1 VTTVAA
7 GEQAAPAPRTTW
19 LDRLVA
25 AVPLLSVFFWLCIL
39 YAWEAHNHAS
49 PWLFS
54 DELELAQ
61 LSRAIAET
69 GHAARRGQAHSF
81 DTLYAFLIAPA
92 WRIHSTS
99 EAYAVVKYIGVF
111 TMTSAVFPAYFL
123 ARTLVSRN
131 AALFVAAAAGM
142 IPALAYAPIL
152 IPEPLAYPYAV
163 LCFFLIARAL
173 ARRSRGWIA
182 AAVAASVVAPL
193 VRGQLAIVPVVFL
206 LAAGIMLWTSERGRR
221 WRASWSLW
229 DWVGAFV
236 LAASLLVLLSASLG
250 THSHTW
256 LVSTS
261 FYPERMIEYGL
272 WAAGSLVIGVGLL
285 PAVAGLA
292 ALAGARGE
300 PRSAE
305 LRAFTALVLAAIVCF
320 GLYTANKAAYLST
333 VFATLVEERNLVYLS
348 PLLFVG
354 TALWIDRPR
363 LRPLPLLA
371 ATGLVAFLILHV
383 KPYQLRVSFY
393 ADAPG
398 LAIAQMANRDLSFDA
413 DAVMW
418 TLYAALGVAVLLLVL
433 PQVLERCGLPGA
445 RTVVLVAL
453 GLVLAWSLAGEL
465 RFANGSNSLARREL
479 ANFPSPPD
487 WLDRLDGGQPAL
499 YLGQKVQDPTGE
511 NLLEFWNRS
520 LRYVWSLDG
529 TAPRPGPTLTPD
541 LAATNGRLYPDPG
554 VRWVVAEPGIDVRG
568 TVAAREGTFTLYRLS
583 GPLGLAH
590 SQTGVFADGWIGCAY
605 APCPVAEAAYNQYS
619 THGDRPGEAIVT
631 VSRAA
636 ANGAPIRPGH
646 VLIRLGTLIKGSDR
660 QPHIGRVTA
669 VRSWAVR
676 AGAQRTFTIPTP
688 KPPFRVEVSI
698 SPTFSPSDYGSSDRR
713 SLGAQVAFSFSSRR
727 PGR

>member
-7 GEQAAPAPRTTW
+7 REEAAPAPSTTW
-19 LDRLVA
+19 LDRAVA

-54 DELELAQ
+54 DELELTQ

-69 GHAARRGQAHSF
+69 GHAARRGQPHSF
-81 DTLYAFLIAPA
+81 DTLYAYVIAPA

-111 TMTSAVFPAYFL
+111 TMTSVVFPTYFL
-123 ARTLVSRN
+123 ARMLVSRN
-131 AALFVAAAAGM
+131 AALFAAAAAGA

-173 ARRSRGWIA
+173 VRRSRGSIA
-182 AAVAASVVAPL
+182 AAVIASLVAPA
-193 VRGQLAIVPVVFL
+193 VRGQLAIVPLVFL

-221 WRASWSLW
+221 WRSSWSAW
-229 DWVGAFV
+229 DWVGALV

-250 THSHTW
+250 THSHSW
-256 LVSTS
+256 LVSTT
-261 FYPERMIEYGL
+261 FYPDRMIKYGF
-272 WAAGSLVIGVGLL
+272 WAAGSLVIGIGLL

-292 ALAGARGE
+292 ALAGPRAG
-300 PRSAE
+300 PRSTE
-305 LRAFTALVLAAIVCF
+305 LRAFAALVLAAVVCF

-333 VFATLVEERNLVYLS
+333 VYATLVEERNLIYLS
-348 PLLFVG
+348 PLLLVG

-363 LRPLPLLA
+363 LRPLPLLVA
-371 ATGLVAFLILHV
+371 VGFVAFLILHV

-393 ADAPG
+393 GDAPG

-413 DAVMW
+413 NGVMW
-418 TLYAALGVAVLLLVL
+418 ALYAALGLAVLLLVL
-433 PQVLERCGLPGA
+433 PQVLERRRLPGA
-445 RTVVLVAL
+445 RVVVLVAL
-453 GLVLAWSLAGEL
+453 GLVVAWSMAGEL
-465 RFANGSNSLARREL
+465 RFANGSNSLARQEL
-479 ANFPSPPD
+479 SNFPSPPN
-487 WLDRLDGGQPAL
+487 WLDQLDGGQPAL

-520 LRYVWSLDG
+520 LHYVWSLDG

-554 VRWVVAEPGIDVRG
+554 VRWVVADSGIDVDG
-568 TVAAREGTFTLYRLS
+568 TVVTRKGSFTLYRLS

-590 SQTGVFADGWIGCAY
+590 SQTGVFADGWIGCPY
-605 APCPVAEAAYNQYS
+605 APCPAAEAAYNQYS
-619 THGDRPGEAIVT
+619 TLGDRQGLAFVT
-631 VSRAA
+631 VSRVA
-636 ANGAPIRPGH
+636 ANGTPIKPGH

-669 VRSWAVR
+669 VRSWTVR
-676 AGAQRTFTIPTP
+676 AGAQRTFAIPTP
-688 KPPFRVEVSI
+688 RPPFRVEVTI
-698 SPTFSPSDYGSSDRR
+698 SPTFVPSDYGSSDRR
-713 SLGAQVAFSFSSRR
+713 ALGAQVAFSFSSRP